1 MRKVLSMNNNEMKQ
15 NHGSEDH
22 RQDEQHPPDAH
33 GSGAAAVQE
42 LPAQSHEIEVAN
54 ERFESRSLRIEP
66 VQANGQGLIQAL
78 GYKPADAYIVLR
90 YRPDGSLEEI
100 GLEEPFDLT
109 EPRDNSFFVNE
120 ASEMA
125 NLVIGGVR
133 LTWTQTL
140 VTGRTV
146 KHLAR
151 RQDSDLEVMLERE
164 DESPRLIGDEEE
176 VHLGRPGLERF
187 HLRLPAEVIIGVN
200 GHDVA
205 IRRGRRTGEE
215 IKVAAIAQGVKIQ
228 LTFTLSEDLP
238 GSSKLIGDADHV
250 RIKGGE
256 QFLAIDDHDDS
267 GN

>member
-15 NHGSEDH
+15 NHDSED
-22 RQDEQHPPDAH
+22 RGEQHPPDAH
-33 GSGAAAVQE
+33 GRGAAAVQE
-42 LPAQSHEIEVAN
+42 HPEAQSHEIDVAN
-54 ERFESRSLRIEP
+54 ERFEMRSLRIEP
-66 VQANGQGLIQAL
+66 VQATGQGLIQAL
-78 GYKPADAYIVLR
+78 GYKPADAYVILR

-100 GLEEPFDLT
+100 GLEEPFDLA
-109 EPRDNSFFVNE
+109 EARENSFFVNK

-151 RQDSDLEVMLERE
+151 QPDSDLEVMLERE
-164 DESPRLIGDEEE
+164 DEAPRLIGDEEE
-176 VHLGRPGLERF
+176 VNLGRPGLERF
-187 HLRLPAEVIIGVN
+187 HLRLPVEVVIGVN
-200 GHDVA
+200 GHDVK
-205 IRRGRRTGEE
+205 IRRGRRTGAE
-215 IKVAAIAQGVKIQ
+215 IKAAAIAQGVKIQ
-228 LTFTLSEDLP
+228 LSFTLSEDLP
-238 GSSKLIGDADHV
+238 GGSKLIGDTDHV

-267 GN
+267 SS